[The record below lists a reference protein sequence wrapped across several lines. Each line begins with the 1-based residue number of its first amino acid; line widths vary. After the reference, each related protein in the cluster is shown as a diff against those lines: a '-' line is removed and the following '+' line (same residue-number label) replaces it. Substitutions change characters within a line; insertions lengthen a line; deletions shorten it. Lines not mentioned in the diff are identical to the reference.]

1 MTEIQPR
8 ICKLDFSTWE
18 NKTDLENNE
27 QYFKCEFDANQYGG
41 YTIDYIAED
50 HFGIKQ
56 ITINNC
62 HGVESLAKVCYDEDF
77 YNLDIHQHIANK
89 VSDALHPWLD
99 FRHAISL
106 DFENGLTIFQQEHT
120 KWFKWLFRYTAKF
133 SSSASY
139 GILKGRQLM
148 EVPRNFRHCD
158 ISAFK
163 PIEMNNY
170 RYLTH
175 VKTTDVLEYEIQER
189 LERDLYGY
197 D

>member
-62 HGVESLAKVCYDEDF
+62 HGDGILAKVCYDENV
-77 YNLDIHQHIANK
+77 YNLDIHQYIANK

-99 FRHAISL
+99 YKHAISL
-106 DFENGLTIFQQEHT
+106 DFENGLSIFQQ
-120 KWFKWLFRYTAKF
+120 
-133 SSSASY
+133 SSSRYLSWLVRHVDARNKYDNRILYQLYY
-139 GILKGRQLM
+139 GDGAI
-148 EVPRNFRHCD
+148 RNQIQGYD
-158 ISAFK
+158 ITSFK
-163 PIEMNNY
+163 PVEHSWYCLLKN
-170 RYLTH
+170 
-175 VKTTDVLEYEIQER
+175 VKTYEG
-189 LERDLYGY
+189 DL
-197 D
+197 

>member
-62 HGVESLAKVCYDEDF
+62 YGDGILSKVCYDENV
-77 YNLDIHQHIANK
+77 YNLDIHKHISNK

-99 FRHAISL
+99 YRHALSL
-106 DFENGLTIFQQEHT
+106 DFENGLTIFQQSSSRYV
-120 KWFKWLFRYTAKF
+120 KWLVKYVNSSNNVDYSFHAGRTIVEHPYT
-133 SSSASY
+133 Y
-139 GILKGRQLM
+139 YNIL
-148 EVPRNFRHCD
+148 
-158 ISAFK
+158 AFK
-163 PIEMNNY
+163 PVERSWYCLVNN
-170 RYLTH
+170 
-175 VKTTDVLEYEIQER
+175 VKTYEG
-189 LERDLYGY
+189 DL
-197 D
+197 